1 MQTKTNP
8 RDADI
13 GKSYKKKI
21 HLSLSKPFRSDP
33 NKVLRD
39 LPNLLVKLTK
49 LLTAEMSFTFFGSR
63 GTLDYWMLCRA

>member
-13 GKSYKKKI
+13 GKSYKKI

>member
-13 GKSYKKKI
+13 GKSHKKNYNFRFRN
-21 HLSLSKPFRSDP
+21 LSEVIPT
-33 NKVLRD
+33 KVLPD